1 MQGLTIGEKHTYR
14 DFGLRMLSCIVSPPE
29 PRIEEID
36 IPGRGVPLDVSEF
49 FGEIIYKPRTLTA
62 VFDMEEPSM
71 QSFLD
76 KFSKICNGIHGLS
89 SRIIL
94 DAEPAYYYEGRVKV
108 SYTKKN
114 SIFYEITISADVA
127 PYKMRVEETSAS
139 YVVSGELKI
148 YLENERKS
156 VIPSIVSDSE
166 FRLVFGQTSV
176 VVPAGEHKGVDLK
189 LTQGT
194 NALTCY
200 GTGNITFIYQ
210 EGSL

>member
-14 DFGLRMLSCIVSPPE
+14 DFGLRMLSCTVSPPE

-36 IPGRGVPLDVSEF
+36 IPGRDVPLDVSEF

-62 VFDMEEPSM
+62 VFDME
-71 QSFLD
+71 
-76 KFSKICNGIHGLS
+76 
-89 SRIIL
+89 
-94 DAEPAYYYEGRVKV
+94 GRAKV
-108 SYTKKN
+108 SYAKKN
-114 SIFYEITISADVA
+114 SIFYEIAISADVT
-127 PYKMRVEETSAS
+127 PYKMRVAETSAS
-139 YVVSGELKI
+139 YAVSGELKI
-148 YLENERKS
+148 YLKNERKS
-156 VIPSIVSDSE
+156 VIPKIVSDSE
-166 FRLVFGQTSV
+166 FRLVFGQTSA
-176 VVPAGEHKGVDLK
+176 VVPAGEHKVVDLK